1 LIAIAETK
9 NKLLFP
15 KIMAYPKKSYAPREV
30 KRIPFQ
36 MTYTPSEF
44 QQAIFDSWIGKRES
58 LHAEAVAGSG
68 KSTTIVAAAH
78 LDPDKSPAA
87 YLSFNSDI
95 VKEIEPRMPEHVTVK
110 TAHGF
115 GLRAVMNHFRVRNGL
130 EAGKNKVL
138 AFLREYNTIADRN
151 DPNAYERMQAV
162 KDLIDKMRLNL
173 IYPTDSN
180 GIDAVMDTY
189 QIDIDCIDYVKSVLP
204 EIFDKI
210 IDTGKAGVVDFVDML
225 WLPVH
230 LDLPI
235 QQFDRMFIDECQ
247 DFSSLMQKF
256 AFKMAGGK
264 VMTVGDRNQSIYGF
278 AGADTQ
284 AVDRLVKLFGSREL
298 PLSVCYR
305 CHEAAILE
313 AQKIVPHIK
322 PREGAPMGE
331 LRIYGPDMEWSMIP
345 RENTMVLCRRNAP
358 LVGPVF
364 KLLKMGVKATIKGRD
379 VGKGLIKLID
389 SLKGD
394 QISMEKGMPSFLDKL
409 EEYRLAKVQAIMLR
423 KNPNPA
429 AIDAINDNCEA
440 LENFCDGQENTMGVK
455 FKINQVFEQEGGVVF
470 STIHRSK
477 GLEEDNV
484 YILDRTNVRI
494 KNPMMTQEQSKQ
506 EANLEYV
513 AITRPKKIL
522 GYIG

>member
-1 LIAIAETK
+1 
-9 NKLLFP
+9 
-15 KIMAYPKKSYAPREV
+15 MAYKKKWEPKTV
-30 KRIPFQ
+30 NRIPFV
-36 MTYTPSEF
+36 MNYKPSEF
-44 QQAIFDSWIGKRES
+44 QQAIFDEWIGKKQS

-68 KSTTIVAAAH
+68 KSTTIVAATH
-78 LDPDKSPAA
+78 LDPDKSRAA

-95 VKEIEPRMPEHVTVK
+95 VKEMEPKMPEHVTVK

-115 GLRAVMNHFRVRNGL
+115 GLKAIMSHYRVGNGL
-130 EAGKNKVL
+130 EAGKNKVMS
-138 AFLREYNTIADRN
+138 FLREYNTISDRN
-151 DPNAYERMQAV
+151 DPNSYERMQAV
-162 KDLIDKMRLNL
+162 KDLVDKMRLNL
-173 IYPTDSN
+173 VYPTDNN
-180 GIDAVMDTY
+180 GIDQVIDLY
-189 QIDIDCIDYVKSVLP
+189 QIDIDCIDYVKGVLP

-210 IDTGKAGVVDFVDML
+210 ESTAKAGIVDFVDML

-230 LDLPI
+230 MDLPI
-235 QQFDRMFIDECQ
+235 EQFDRMFIDECQ

-256 AFKMAGGK
+256 AFKMASGK
-264 VMTVGDRNQSIYGF
+264 VMTVGDRRQSIYGF

-284 AVDRLVKLFGSREL
+284 AVDRLVQLFKSKEL

-305 CHEAAILE
+305 CPISAINE
-313 AQKIVPHIK
+313 AQRIVPHIL
-322 PREGAPMGE
+322 PREGAPQGE
-331 LRIYGPDMEWSMIP
+331 LRIYGPDMEWSMVP

-358 LVGPVF
+358 LVSPVF

-379 VGKGLIKLID
+379 VGKGLIKMID

-394 QISMEKGMPSFLDKL
+394 QISMEKGMSAFLDKL
-409 EEYRLAKVQAIMLR
+409 NDYRSQKIQVIMNR
-423 KNPNPA
+423 KNPNAA
-429 AIDAINDNCEA
+429 AIDAINDNCDA
-440 LENFCDGQENTMGVK
+440 LESFCEEQDNTMGVK

-484 YILDRTNVRI
+484 YLLDRTNIRM
-494 KNPMMTQEQSKQ
+494 KNPLMSEEQNKQ

-513 AITRPKKIL
+513 ALTRCKKIL